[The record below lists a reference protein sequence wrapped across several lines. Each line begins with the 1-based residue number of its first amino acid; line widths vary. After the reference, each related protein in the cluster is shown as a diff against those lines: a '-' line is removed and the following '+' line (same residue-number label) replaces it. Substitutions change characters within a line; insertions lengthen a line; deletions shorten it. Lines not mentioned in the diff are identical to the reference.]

1 MSSANAQQPPV
12 LQIPL
17 ASSVLQQQQQQQ
29 QHKHNQINPSLQAQP
44 TPPTPQS
51 SFTPPSTRPRQLLH
65 NVINTPPPSQSQTQ
79 LHLQQIQRPP
89 SPVST
94 QTPMPTPSPALT
106 PAHGVPPELS
116 PAPAPAPAPIPVP
129 VPPPPPPSISTIV
142 LNKPTPPLP
151 PAQLPSFSPST
162 YYPPVP
168 YTKDTVFPVPSP
180 TTERDNSATGLRGNL
195 SSMSFGSSESHGP
208 AEWTMD
214 RVSHWLRTKPHH
226 AYLEPIFVEHQICGK
241 AFVGLS
247 QPALKALDLNSS
259 YYQRRKLLLEIKD
272 AVEGTKTAASVSSIG
287 PDSIHTPPSSS
298 ASPVLNRLG
307 SGSRPFGVVVSPGP
321 SSQSSFGT
329 SFNSSNA
336 SINAG
341 INLSVSQ
348 SFPIESNTVRNSFDQ
363 LYRCAAEET
372 PQQSSTTPT
381 PMAIH
386 PSSTSTSAPPRP
398 SIDTLDSSED
408 STDYFLQPNKHSNSS
423 RPMSDPDLR
432 QLSARLPALV
442 TIETAEYNLHPN
454 DMIPSIAPRQSSMA
468 YSVTNLRPNLN
479 VPPQIVP
486 RMSSREYS
494 TSHSFNSHHS
504 LIDSMAAQK
513 SGRPIYDSDSGRS
526 TRSSSHSDATVV
538 GGTLGFGR
546 RPSHKR
552 NHSSADVI
560 QHTSI
565 PAAPPKARSIQVTL
579 DNENFRYVDVTGID
593 NAVMLKESIFSRM
606 KILAEKN
613 KYGIFETTELG
624 SPMEDIANKG
634 PPLTEQQLLNLVS
647 KTDNKGSVKFLV
659 TPIMPLILP
668 PDMDILH
675 PKRHPGTSTPLQPHS
690 AAPHHYVPQGRN
702 SPFQPSV
709 ANQDS
714 SGYHHHHHHQR
725 ERTVESVQHAYHQ
738 DPYMTFVQA
747 PDDVCSVHPHQP
759 YPDSKHPHNT
769 GRQQGNNQPM
779 NGSPYGSYQQQV
791 YRYVDNPAHPHFQA
805 DDNRRPSIGTN
816 SARTSPRFGPVNNSA
831 LGWLHNNGNN
841 IINKPGTN
849 SPALDNSMNH
859 SPLSGKRMLAR
870 NPNLSLVIGSNTDQ
884 DGKLFNHPLRANDRS
899 ASPGGPQGYR
909 QQRQDSH
916 SPNANYYE
924 MNRTNHPGFGEVPM
938 VASYNF
944 GNINS
949 SGLPASP
956 LSAGAAKRS
965 SFQNVKYNSS
975 HSNLNSPRSVDGG
988 PSADMHAMDTEEGD
1002 DESENFWGERPPLDF
1017 LLENF
1022 GRFFQ
1027 DHDLDHPIIELCPPT
1042 PYGGSPMVPAQ
1053 AILGSGGSTN
1063 GSSNAFKSQSPA
1075 LVDGWGSSS
1084 TMASTNGS
1092 SSPRAYSSNRSSTMN
1107 KKSIRI
1113 VAQEAKDRFSRQ
1125 YSGSKVVRRKST
1137 KMWGSR
1143 LAEVMPTIQTTS
1155 SVSLGMQEYDE
1166 ELSPIAGSPAVV
1178 KRSSIAG
1185 FVEKTAQEHHIL
1197 PEEPILQEPSAIV
1210 TISQEESVVTPS
1222 SSEPKVVRVESGKVL
1237 DQSQQGIYQH
1247 PQSGTIKTFQYLKG
1261 GLIGRGSFGKVYHA
1275 FNLDTCEMIAIKQ
1288 VDLPQTLSERNCDRL
1303 KTSVE
1308 ALFSEMEVLKDLD
1321 HENIVQYLGFA
1332 QNEETANIFLEY
1344 VSGGSIESCLKR
1356 SGPFPE
1362 AVIRSFTRQILLGLE
1377 YIHSKKIVHRD
1388 IKAANVLV
1396 DEQGICKISDF
1407 GISKKNA
1414 QSQGGY
1420 DENVG
1425 SLQGSIFWMAPE
1437 MVTSKAYGAKVDIWS
1452 FGCLVLEMFTG
1463 QQPWKGY
1470 APHQAL
1476 FTIGSN
1482 NAHPPIPD
1490 AISEEGQRF
1499 LARCFISDANMRP
1512 TATELLQDDFA
1523 VPPVHFNFVDYI
1535 E

>member
-1 MSSANAQQPPV
+1 MSA
-12 LQIPL
+12 
-17 ASSVLQQQQQQQ
+17 
-29 QHKHNQINPSLQAQP
+29 AQP
-44 TPPTPQS
+44 TLQQPLPQQPSSSSLSSSSSSQLQPIPQLTPPAPQS

-65 NVINTPPPSQSQTQ
+65 NVINTPPPTQPQTQ
-79 LHLQQIQRPP
+79 LHLQVVRPP
-89 SPVST
+89 SPVE
-94 QTPMPTPSPALT
+94 SP
-106 PAHGVPPELS
+106 
-116 PAPAPAPAPIPVP
+116 PVIA
-129 VPPPPPPSISTIV
+129 PPPPPPPITTTN

-151 PAQLPSFSPST
+151 TSSSTSSST

-168 YTKDTVFPVPSP
+168 GKDTSPSP
-180 TTERDNSATGLRGNL
+180 TSERDGSISGLRANV
-195 SSMSFGSSESHGP
+195 STMSLNEGIAASD
-208 AEWTMD
+208 WTME
-214 RVSHWLRTKPHH
+214 RVTQWLKAKPQY
-226 AYLEPIFVEHQICGK
+226 AYLEPLFIGTIT
-241 AFVGLS
+241 
-247 QPALKALDLNSS
+247 S

-272 AVEGTKTAASVSSIG
+272 AVEGTRTATSVSSIG
-287 PDSIHTPPSSS
+287 PDNIHTPPSSG
-298 ASPVLNRLG
+298 SPILNRLG
-307 SGSRPFGVVVSPGP
+307 SGSRAVTGSSLYGTTLNNNSNISISHIFP
-321 SSQSSFGT
+321 SEINVRT
-329 SFNSSNA
+329 SFDDPHSKMHRS
-336 SINAG
+336 
-341 INLSVSQ
+341 
-348 SFPIESNTVRNSFDQ
+348 P
-363 LYRCAAEET
+363 AEET
-372 PQQSSTTPT
+372 PRSVTTT
-381 PMAIH
+381 PMALQ
-386 PSSTSTSAPPRP
+386 PLSNTSRP
-398 SIDTLDSSED
+398 SLDTLEPLDDSEYSR
-408 STDYFLQPNKHSNSS
+408 PNRHSSS
-423 RPMSDPDLR
+423 PRPMSDPDVR
-432 QLSARLPALV
+432 QLSARLPAQV
-442 TIETAEYNLHPN
+442 TIETAEYSHK
-454 DMIPSIAPRQSSMA
+454 IPSIAPRQSSMA
-468 YSVTNLRPNLN
+468 YSVSNLRPNLN

-494 TSHSFNSHHS
+494 TAHGFNVPH
-504 LIDSMAAQK
+504 
-513 SGRPIYDSDSGRS
+513 SGRGMSPVSPPSPVGGVHPFSARPDSPLAREAAAAARNGMSLNERRNNPLVPHIQTQSLVDGASQKMNGRPAYEPGRS
-526 TRSSSHSDATVV
+526 SRSGSHSDATVV

-560 QHTSI
+560 QY
-565 PAAPPKARSIQVTL
+565 PVAPEAPPKPRSIQVTL

-624 SPMEDIANKG
+624 GPMEDVASRG
-634 PPLTEQQLLNLVS
+634 PPLTEHQLLDLVLHDS
-647 KTDNKGSVKFLV
+647 KGSVKFLV

-668 PDMDILH
+668 PDMDILN
-675 PKRHPGTSTPLQPHS
+675 PKRHPVTTPQQPPSSHFGTH
-690 AAPHHYVPQGRN
+690 GRN
-702 SPFQPSV
+702 SPFQPAASE
-709 ANQDS
+709 
-714 SGYHHHHHHQR
+714 GYHHR
-725 ERTVESVQHAYHQ
+725 ERTADSHHAYHQ
-738 DPYMTFVQA
+738 DPYLTFVQA
-747 PDDVCSVHPHQP
+747 PDDLWNSVHPHQP

-769 GRQQGNNQPM
+769 GRQGNASM
-779 NGSPYGSYQQQV
+779 NSSPYGPYQQQV

-805 DDNRRPSIGTN
+805 DDTRRPSIGTN
-816 SARTSPRFGPVNNSA
+816 SARTSPRFGPVSNAS
-831 LGWLHNNGNN
+831 LGRLQ
-841 IINKPGTN
+841 NKSGTN
-849 SPALDNSMNH
+849 SPGMDGTMNH
-859 SPLSGKRMLAR
+859 SPLSGKKMLAR
-870 NPNLSLVIGSNTDQ
+870 NANLSLVIGSNTDQ
-884 DGKLFNHPLRANDRS
+884 DGKLVHHHLRSSDRS
-899 ASPGGPQGYR
+899 ASPGGSLGYR
-909 QQRQDSH
+909 QPRQDSS
-916 SPNANYYE
+916 SPNASYYE
-924 MNRTNHPGFGEVPM
+924 MSRSNHPGFGEVPM
-938 VASYNF
+938 VATYNYN
-944 GNINS
+944 NINS

-956 LSAGAAKRS
+956 LSAGAKRS
-965 SFQNVKYNSS
+965 SFQHLTKYSSS
-975 HSNLNSPRSVDGG
+975 HSNLNSPRSDGG
-988 PSADMHAMDTEEGD
+988 HTADMHVMDNEED
-1002 DESENFWGERPPLDF
+1002 EESEIFWGERPPLDF

-1027 DHDLDHPIIELCPPT
+1027 DHDLDRPIIELCPPT

-1053 AILGSGGSTN
+1053 AILGIPGSGST
-1063 GSSNAFKSQSPA
+1063 SALKTQSPA
-1075 LVDGWGSSS
+1075 LTDGWGSNS
-1084 TMASTNGS
+1084 TMTSTNGS
-1092 SSPRAYSSNRSSTMN
+1092 SSPRAYSSNRGSIIH

-1143 LAEVMPTIQTTS
+1143 LAEVMPTNQP
-1155 SVSLGMQEYDE
+1155 SVGLGMHEYDE
-1166 ELSPIAGSPAVV
+1166 ELSPIAGSPVV
-1178 KRSSIAG
+1178 KRSSISE
-1185 FVEKTAQEHHIL
+1185 FVEKSAQEHHIL
-1197 PEEPILQEPSAIV
+1197 PEEPDAQEPEPQFDTQDAP
-1210 TISQEESVVTPS
+1210 VVTT
-1222 SSEPKVVRVESGKVL
+1222 SETKVVQIESGKVM

-1247 PQSGTIKTFQYLKG
+1247 PQSGTIKTFQYMKG

-1275 FNLDTCEMIAIKQ
+1275 FNLDTREMIAIKQ

-1482 NAHPPIPD
+1482 NAHPPIPET
-1490 AISEEGQRF
+1490 ISEEGQRF

-1512 TATELLQDDFA
+1512 TAAELLQDAFA
-1523 VPPVHFNFVDYI
+1523 VPPANFNFNDYI
-1535 E
+1535 EGKITD